1 MTKINGLMHRIP
13 LLPTNLFKM
22 VLLTLLVGGCKN
34 ANETVEVPAYV
45 MQRDSFVQIMA
56 DFAIA
61 ESAANMNIG
70 NQPVFRLDTAYAF
83 NPVFE
88 YGISR
93 SRLDSTMAYYA
104 RHPEQYEKVYQSVL
118 DTLNTMKKEEK

>member
-1 MTKINGLMHRIP
+1 MTKITGLMRRIP
-13 LLPTNLFKM
+13 LLHLNLFKIL
-22 VLLTLLVGGCKN
+22 VLTLLAGGCKN
-34 ANETVEVPAYV
+34 DNETLEVPPYV
-45 MQRDSFVQIMA
+45 LQRDSFVQIMA

-93 SRLDSTMAYYA
+93 ARLDSTMAFYA
-104 RHPEQYEKVYQSVL
+104 RHPEQYERVYQSVL
-118 DTLNTMKKEEK
+118 DTLNSMKKVE